1 MDALYTIK
9 NQDVLEAFQTIND
22 DSIDLIVTS
31 PPYNIGKSYEQRKSL
46 NEYLDWQRKVII
58 QCIRV
63 LKDGGSIYWQVGA
76 FVDHG
81 EIFPLDYFFY
91 QIFKEYGLTLRNRI
105 VWHFNHGLHAKKKL
119 SGRYET
125 ILWVS
130 KGSQYKFKLDPIR
143 IPSKYPGK
151 KHFTG
156 EKKGLLSGNPL
167 GKNPSDFWEF
177 MLDEFDC
184 GVFDIPNV
192 KNAHP
197 EKTIHPCQYPIELAE
212 RCILAS
218 SDENDYVLD
227 PFVGTGATIIA
238 ALKNNRRCIGIEKEY
253 KYCDIID
260 ARVKQ
265 LYQGTLKTREIG
277 TPIYAPKPMKDSNQI
292 TIDPVK

>member
-125 ILWVS
+125 ILWVT
-130 KGSQYKFKLDPIR
+130 KGSQYKFNLDPIR

-184 GVFDIPNV
+184 GVF
-192 KNAHP
+192 
-197 EKTIHPCQYPIELAE
+197 L
-212 RCILAS
+212 
-218 SDENDYVLD
+218 
-227 PFVGTGATIIA
+227 
-238 ALKNNRRCIGIEKEY
+238 
-253 KYCDIID
+253 
-260 ARVKQ
+260 
-265 LYQGTLKTREIG
+265 
-277 TPIYAPKPMKDSNQI
+277 M
-292 TIDPVK
+292 